1 MSNVLAS
8 AWFYWAVGVAVG
20 LPVGLI
26 LLTEWQ
32 RALVRRKSFLAKPVG
47 LLRNYLLP
55 LGALLL
61 LLIKATEIPT
71 RETPVKVVATLFGF
85 VVMVL
90 LLSGV
95 NATLFQAAPEGTW
108 RKRIPAI
115 FVDVARFLLIS
126 VGLAIIFSY
135 IWGAHVRG
143 LFTALGITSIVIGL
157 TLQNSVGQIISGLL
171 MLFEQPFR
179 LGDWIETSAARGR
192 VIEVNWRA
200 VHIDTGTGLQITPN
214 SVLAVASFT
223 NLSRPPGTYKVKIT
237 TVFSVDDPPDRVCAM
252 LSRLAG
258 ELPQLK
264 PDGTPKSVPL
274 GGLQYRTSIPLQSPA
289 DDGDAKATFLRWV
302 WYASRR
308 ERLHLDEA
316 EDDFGTP
323 EFVQDALR
331 TVVAPM
337 LRLSPVDQQHL
348 APHAT
353 LLRYGADE
361 IIQHIGD
368 VPTHMT
374 FIVSGRVRVTAPTE
388 DGSYVP
394 VTTLNEGSFL
404 GQTALTR
411 QPVLA
416 NAQAAGEVTVVQIG
430 REHIEEVLQRKPSL
444 LQEFGR
450 LIEERRGHVE
460 RTTAAVTEY
469 D

>member
-1 MSNVLAS
+1 MNSVLTS
-8 AWFYWAVGVAVG
+8 SWFYWAVGVAVG

-32 RALVRRKSFLAKPVG
+32 HSLARKKSFLVRPIS

-55 LGALLL
+55 LAALLL

-71 RETPVKVVATLFGF
+71 RETPVRVVATLVGF
-85 VVMVL
+85 VVLVL

-179 LGDWIETSAARGR
+179 LGDWIQTSTARGR
-192 VIEVNWRA
+192 VVEVNWRA

-223 NLSRPPGTYKVKIT
+223 NLSRPPGTYKIKIP

-252 LSRLAG
+252 LSRVAA

-264 PDGTPKSVPL
+264 PDSTPKSVPL
-274 GGLQYRTSIPLQSPA
+274 GGLQYHTSIPLQSPA
-289 DDGDAKATFLRWV
+289 DDSAAKATFLRWV

-308 ERLHLDEA
+308 DGLHLDEA
-316 EDDFGTP
+316 EDEFGTP
-323 EFVQDALR
+323 ELVEDAVR

-337 LRLSPVDQQHL
+337 LRLSPADQQHL
-348 APHAT
+348 TPNAT
-353 LLRYGADE
+353 VVRFGADE
-361 IIQHIGD
+361 IIEHVGD
-368 VPTHMT
+368 VPARMT
-374 FIVSGRVRVTAPTE
+374 FIVSGRVRVTAPSD
-388 DGSYVP
+388 DGSIVTI
-394 VTTLNEGSFL
+394 TTLDAGSFL

-416 NAQAAGEVTVVQIG
+416 DAQALGEVTAVQVG
-430 REHIEEVLQRKPSL
+430 REHIEGVLQAKPLL
-444 LQEFGR
+444 LQELGR
-450 LIEERRGHVE
+450 LIEDRRSFVKQAMADVGE
-460 RTTAAVTEY
+460 
-469 D
+469 

>member
-1 MSNVLAS
+1 MNDVLTS
-8 AWFYWAVGVAVG
+8 SWFYWAVGVAVG

-32 RALVRRKSFLAKPVG
+32 HSLARRKSFLAGPIS

-61 LLIKATEIPT
+61 LLIKATEIPA

-85 VVMVL
+85 VVLVL

-179 LGDWIETSAARGR
+179 LGDWIQTSTARGR
-192 VIEVNWRA
+192 VVEVNWRA

-223 NLSRPPGTYKVKIT
+223 NLSRPPGTYKIKVP
-237 TVFSVDDPPDRVCAM
+237 TVFSEDDPPDRVCAM
-252 LSRLAG
+252 LSRVAT

-264 PDGTPKSVPL
+264 SDSTPKSVPL
-274 GGLQYRTSIPLQSPA
+274 GGLNYRTSIPLQSPA
-289 DDGDAKATFLRWV
+289 DDSAAKATFLRWV

-308 ERLHLDEA
+308 DGLHLDEA
-316 EDDFGTP
+316 EDEFGTP
-323 EFVQDALR
+323 ERVEDALR

-337 LRLSPVDQQHL
+337 LRLSPTDQQHL
-348 APHAT
+348 TPHASVV
-353 LLRYGADE
+353 RFGADE
-361 IIQHIGD
+361 IIEHVGD
-368 VPTHMT
+368 VPSRMT
-374 FIVSGRVRVTAPTE
+374 FIVSGRVRVTAPSD
-388 DGSYVP
+388 DGSMVP
-394 VTTLNEGSFL
+394 ITTLDAGSFL

-416 NAQAAGEVTVVQIG
+416 DAQALGEVTALQIG
-430 REHIEEVLQRKPSL
+430 REHIEDVLQAKPLL
-444 LQEFGR
+444 LQELGR
-450 LIEERRGHVE
+450 LIEERRSHVKQAMADVGE
-460 RTTAAVTEY
+460 
-469 D
+469 

>member
-1 MSNVLAS
+1 MNDVLTS
-8 AWFYWAVGVAVG
+8 SWFYWAVGVAVG

-32 RALVRRKSFLAKPVG
+32 QSLARRKSYLARPIS

-71 RETPVKVVATLFGF
+71 RETPVKVIATLFGF
-85 VVMVL
+85 VVLVL

-115 FVDVARFLLIS
+115 FVDVARFLLIA

-135 IWGAHVRG
+135 VWGAHVRG

-179 LGDWIETSAARGR
+179 LGDWVQTSTARGR
-192 VIEVNWRA
+192 VVEVNWRA

-223 NLSRPPGTYKVKIT
+223 NLSRPPGTYKIKIS
-237 TVFSVDDPPDRVCAM
+237 TVFSEDDPPDRVCAM
-252 LSRLAG
+252 LSRVAA

-264 PDGTPKSVPL
+264 PDSTPKSVPL
-274 GGLQYRTSIPLQSPA
+274 GGLNYQTSIPLQSPA
-289 DDGDAKATFLRWV
+289 DDSAAKATFLRWI

-308 ERLHLDEA
+308 DGLHLDEA
-316 EDDFGTP
+316 EDEFGTP
-323 EFVQDALR
+323 ELVEEAVR

-337 LRLSPVDQQHL
+337 LRLSPTDQQQL
-348 APHAT
+348 TPKAT
-353 LLRYGADE
+353 VVRFGADE
-361 IIQHIGD
+361 IMEHVGD
-368 VPTHMT
+368 VPARMT
-374 FIVSGRVRVTAPTE
+374 FIVSGRVRVTAPSD
-388 DGSYVP
+388 DGSMVP
-394 VTTLNEGSFL
+394 ITTLDAGSFL
-404 GQTALTR
+404 GQTGLTR

-416 NAQAAGEVTVVQIG
+416 DAQALGEVTAIQIR
-430 REHIEEVLQRKPSL
+430 REHIEDVLQAKPLL
-444 LQEFGR
+444 LQELGR
-450 LIEERRGHVE
+450 LIEERRSHVKQAMADVGE
-460 RTTAAVTEY
+460 
-469 D
+469 

>member
-1 MSNVLAS
+1 MSNVLTS
-8 AWFYWAVGVAVG
+8 SWFFWAVGVAVG

-71 RETPVKVVATLFGF
+71 QETPVKVVATLFGF

-223 NLSRPPGTYKVKIT
+223 NLSRPSGTYKIKIT

-274 GGLQYRTSIPLQSPA
+274 GGCNTAP
-289 DDGDAKATFLRWV
+289 
-302 WYASRR
+302 ASRCNHR
-308 ERLHLDEA
+308 PTTAPLNPRSCDGC
-316 EDDFGTP
+316 GTP
-323 EFVQDALR
+323 RGARGCTSTRPRMTSAHQNSSRTRSAPWLR
-331 TVVAPM
+331 
-337 LRLSPVDQQHL
+337 RCC
-348 APHAT
+348 
-353 LLRYGADE
+353 G
-361 IIQHIGD
+361 
-368 VPTHMT
+368 
-374 FIVSGRVRVTAPTE
+374 
-388 DGSYVP
+388 
-394 VTTLNEGSFL
+394 
-404 GQTALTR
+404 
-411 QPVLA
+411 
-416 NAQAAGEVTVVQIG
+416 
-430 REHIEEVLQRKPSL
+430 
-444 LQEFGR
+444 
-450 LIEERRGHVE
+450 
-460 RTTAAVTEY
+460 
-469 D
+469 

>member
-1 MSNVLAS
+1 MNNVLTS
-8 AWFYWAVGVAVG
+8 SWFYWAVGVALG

-32 RALVRRKSFLAKPVG
+32 HSLARKKSFLARPIS

-55 LGALLL
+55 LCALLL

-71 RETPVKVVATLFGF
+71 RETPVKVVASLFGF
-85 VVMVL
+85 VVLVL

-179 LGDWIETSAARGR
+179 LGDWIQTSTARGR
-192 VIEVNWRA
+192 VVEVNWRA

-223 NLSRPPGTYKVKIT
+223 NLSRPPGTYKINVP
-237 TVFSVDDPPDRVCAM
+237 TVFSEDDPPDRVCAM
-252 LSRLAG
+252 LSRVAA

-264 PDGTPKSVPL
+264 SDSTPKSVPL
-274 GGLQYRTSIPLQSPA
+274 GGLNYRTSIPLQSPA
-289 DDGDAKATFLRWV
+289 DDSAAKATFLRWV

-308 ERLHLDEA
+308 DGLHLDEA
-316 EDDFGTP
+316 EDEFGTP
-323 EFVQDALR
+323 ELVEDAVR

-337 LRLSPVDQQHL
+337 LRLSPTDQQHL
-348 APHAT
+348 TPHASVV
-353 LLRYGADE
+353 RFGADE
-361 IIQHIGD
+361 IIEHIGD
-368 VPTHMT
+368 VPSRMT
-374 FIVSGRVRVTAPTE
+374 FIVSGRVRVTAPSD
-388 DGSYVP
+388 DGSIITI
-394 VTTLNEGSFL
+394 TTLDAGSFL

-416 NAQAAGEVTVVQIG
+416 DAQALGEVTAVQIG
-430 REHIEEVLQRKPSL
+430 REHIEGVLQAKPLL
-444 LQEFGR
+444 LQELGR
-450 LIEERRGHVE
+450 LIEERRSHVKQAMADVGE
-460 RTTAAVTEY
+460 
-469 D
+469 

>member
-1 MSNVLAS
+1 MNNVLTS
-8 AWFYWAVGVAVG
+8 SWFYWAVGVALG

-32 RALVRRKSFLAKPVG
+32 HSLARKKSFLARPIS

-85 VVMVL
+85 VVLVL

-179 LGDWIETSAARGR
+179 LGDWIQTSTARGR

-223 NLSRPPGTYKVKIT
+223 NLSRPPGTYKIKVP
-237 TVFSVDDPPDRVCAM
+237 TVFSEDDPPDRVCAM
-252 LSRLAG
+252 LSRVAA

-264 PDGTPKSVPL
+264 SDGTPKSVPL
-274 GGLQYRTSIPLQSPA
+274 GGLNYQTSIPLQSPA
-289 DDGDAKATFLRWV
+289 DDSAAKATFLRWV

-308 ERLHLDEA
+308 DGLHLDEA
-316 EDDFGTP
+316 EDEFGTP
-323 EFVQDALR
+323 ELVEDAVR

-337 LRLSPVDQQHL
+337 LRLSPTDQQHL
-348 APHAT
+348 TPNAT
-353 LLRYGADE
+353 VVRFGADE
-361 IIQHIGD
+361 IIEHVGD
-368 VPTHMT
+368 VPARMT
-374 FIVSGRVRVTAPTE
+374 FIVSGRVRVTAPSD
-388 DGSYVP
+388 DGSIITI
-394 VTTLNEGSFL
+394 TTLDAGSFL

-416 NAQAAGEVTVVQIG
+416 DAQALGEVTALQIR
-430 REHIEEVLQRKPSL
+430 REHIEDVLQAKPLL
-444 LQEFGR
+444 LQELGR
-450 LIEERRGHVE
+450 LIEERRSHVKQAMADVGE
-460 RTTAAVTEY
+460 
-469 D
+469 

>member
-1 MSNVLAS
+1 MNNILTSP
-8 AWFYWAVGVAVG
+8 WFYWAVGVAVG
-20 LPVGLI
+20 LPVGLVV
-26 LLTEWQ
+26 LTEWQ
-32 RALVRRKSFLAKPVG
+32 RALARRKSFLARPVS

-55 LGALLL
+55 LGALLV

-71 RETPVKVVATLFGF
+71 QDAPVKLVATLFGF
-85 VVMVL
+85 VVLVL

-192 VIEVNWRA
+192 VVEVNWRA

-223 NLSRPPGTYKVKIT
+223 NLSRPPGTYKIKIT
-237 TVFSVDDPPDRVCAM
+237 TVFSEDDPPDRVCAV
-252 LSRLAG
+252 LSRVAG
-258 ELPQLK
+258 ELPHLR
-264 PDGTPKSVPL
+264 PGGTPKTVLL

-289 DDGDAKATFLRWV
+289 DDGDAKSTFLRWI

-308 ERLHLDEA
+308 AGLHLDEA
-316 EDDFGTP
+316 EDDFSTP
-323 EFVQDALR
+323 EAVEDAVR

-337 LRLSPVDQQHL
+337 LRLSPTEQQQF
-348 APHAT
+348 ASHAM
-353 LLRYGADE
+353 LVRYGADE
-361 IIQHIGD
+361 MMEHVGD
-368 VPTHMT
+368 VPAGMT
-374 FIVSGRVRVTAPTE
+374 FIVSGRVRVAAPTG
-388 DGSYVP
+388 DGSFVP
-394 VTTLNEGSFL
+394 VTTLDAGSFL

-416 NAQAAGEVTVVQIG
+416 NAQALGEVTAVQIG
-430 REHIEEVLQRKPSL
+430 REYMEELLQRKPWL
-444 LQEFGR
+444 LQELGR
-450 LIEERRGHVE
+450 LIEERRGHVK
-460 RTTAAVTEY
+460 RAMAAIGG
-469 D
+469 